1 MQKTELAIT
10 TVPMQKW
17 GPVYDGEKALETG
30 TIFEELNMP
39 FFAAEELKAS
49 RPSVPRSVKEQE
61 CCDLMKKL
69 MEADFVLQDLTLYL
83 DTHEEDKEAL
93 KLYREKSKEQMQLKE
108 QFSREFYPLTRD
120 CLANCFDEEH
130 FSWQS
135 GPIPWEGVCV

>member
-1 MQKTELAIT
+1 MQKTELAIA
-10 TVPMQKW
+10 TVPIQKW
-17 GPVYDGEKALETG
+17 GPVYDGEKALEIG

-61 CCDLMKKL
+61 SCDLMKKL
-69 MEADFVLQDLTLYL
+69 METDFVIQDLTLYL

-93 KLYREKSKEQMQLKE
+93 KLFQEKSREQAELKE
-108 QFSREFYPLTRD
+108 RFSKEFYPLTRD
-120 CLANCFDEEH
+120 CMANCPGGDH
-130 FSWQS
+130 FCWQS